1 MIAYY
6 TFSGEKDGK
15 AVLNSQATS
24 PKFGAMNG
32 KVHGGARWAPGRF
45 PQRSALQFDGKNSG
59 HYVSLGDGDSSN
71 CNFTTSFTIAAWF
84 KATEFDAAH
93 QVIVGKGDSAWRLQ
107 RDNEQHTLQ
116 LAMNNYLPPEA
127 SAAEKAAHPF
137 GRIEGLTSVND
148 GKWHLAVGVY
158 DFTGTRST
166 MTLYLD
172 GQLEGVTKLGPPKQ
186 NQHPVTIGANSETL
200 KRKEF
205 RHWKGLIDEVVILNR
220 PLKAADAE
228 LMYDAGRP
236 MP

>member
-84 KATEFDAAH
+84 KATEPGGCN
-93 QVIVGKGDSAWRLQ
+93 VTMSSTLCNWR
-107 RDNEQHTLQ
+107 
-116 LAMNNYLPPEA
+116 
-127 SAAEKAAHPF
+127 
-137 GRIEGLTSVND
+137 
-148 GKWHLAVGVY
+148 
-158 DFTGTRST
+158 
-166 MTLYLD
+166 
-172 GQLEGVTKLGPPKQ
+172 
-186 NQHPVTIGANSETL
+186 
-200 KRKEF
+200 
-205 RHWKGLIDEVVILNR
+205 
-220 PLKAADAE
+220 
-228 LMYDAGRP
+228 
-236 MP
+236 